1 MTRTMLRA
9 PHRGASRHPRR
20 KSLLLALALGLGLLI
35 FGAACSEETQDQIR
49 DSAEQG
55 GGEEGGGEEPAPAPE
70 PPPETAPPETAPAPA
85 PAPEGD
91 DEFSDADWVLINA
104 LGVIALLVSFGATSM
119 ATHRS
124 EKKNAAMTALDRRV
138 RDIGG
143 GGRWLHDQGSMD
155 VLRTTNADEI
165 RITWA
170 GVRGSTIDLEGQIA
184 ALRSGIDD
192 VGLDNALAELGVRV
206 AGLRGSLESYVSL
219 RTDPVA
225 PSAALVENATQNV
238 LDRRRQL
245 DAAQQFVTVPR

>member
-55 GGEEGGGEEPAPAPE
+55 GGEEGGGEEPAPE
-70 PPPETAPPETAPAPA
+70 PPPETAPPETAPPETA
-85 PAPEGD
+85 PAPEEN
-91 DEFSDADWVLINA
+91 DEFSDEDWVLIIA
-104 LGVIALLVSFGATSM
+104 LGVIALLVIIGATSM

-124 EKKNAAMTALDRRV
+124 EKKNAAMSALDRRV

-170 GVRGSTIDLEGQIA
+170 GVRGSTIDLEGQID

-192 VGLDNALAELGVRV
+192 AGLDNALAELGVRV

>member
-55 GGEEGGGEEPAPAPE
+55 GGEEGGGEEPAPE
-70 PPPETAPPETAPAPA
+70 PPPETAPPETAPPETA
-85 PAPEGD
+85 PAPEEN
-91 DEFSDADWVLINA
+91 DEFSDEDWVLIIA
-104 LGVIALLVSFGATSM
+104 LGVIALLVIIGATSM

-192 VGLDNALAELGVRV
+192 AGLDNALAELGVRV

>member
-70 PPPETAPPETAPAPA
+70 PPPETAPPETAPEPA

-91 DEFSDADWVLINA
+91 DEFSDEDWVLIIA
-104 LGVIALLVSFGATSM
+104 LGVIALLVIIGATSM